1 VGAADDS
8 IDNFCFNLVPL
19 QDCVEYASGVQYPI
33 QPSKSMAELGR
44 WVHNCHGQ
52 DGMTMQ

>member
-44 WVHNCHGQ
+44 WVHNCQGQ